1 MQIYTDLAILADF
14 LLEDSFVLQITAE
27 PREVRF
33 SLDIVLVPSHPEYHP
48 PEPGEHHCYRR
59 ATLTF
64 FLVSELSWRDQTV
77 GPSSDASGELDYGN
91 IDTFEW
97 SGDSYHLTGDWG
109 TMVVRAESIK
119 LMLL

>member
-1 MQIYTDLAILADF
+1 MKPYTELTVPADF
-14 LLEDSFVLQITAE
+14 LLEDSFVLRITAE

-33 SLDIVLVPSHPEYHP
+33 SLDIVLVPNHPVYHP
-48 PEPGEHHCYRR
+48 PAAGEHHCHRR

-64 FLVSELSWRDQTV
+64 ARGSGLSWQGQTI

-109 TMVVRAESIK
+109 RWWCEPRASN
-119 LMLL
+119 